1 MIKDDVLGIGAKK
14 SEDHECTGLDVFQ
27 DLLGRLNGKDEGEV
41 EKGREAREKSR
52 RDIIVGERYRMRF
65 VLGEVYQSSDIEQL
79 LKKQGGERGVADI
92 KEEVRVGVMKEEY
105 GVAVKVEGL
114 KVEEVEGGRK
124 KEKSRKRKI
133 EVVEEVD
140 GEEEKRRRKKEK
152 KEKKNK
158 KEKKD
163 KKDKKGKKGKK
174 GKEDKEMRKDRDSE
188 KSGTTTLSGESE
200 EPLPSILKKSKKSKE
215 VKESPKDR
223 KDVKKEREQK
233 KEKRNKKDKRK
244 RKESNEFSP
253 RSSSEEEGDT
263 PEVAAVATARLLT
276 GRRAIRHK
284 YIAAKRSAV
293 MDVQALNEVRVSLLP
308 GLSLYI

>member
-163 KKDKKGKKGKK
+163 KKDKKGKKGK
-174 GKEDKEMRKDRDSE
+174 EDKEMRKDRDSE